1 MRGGAARRYLCV
13 VTLGAAVAALPG
25 PGLAQSHRSPANR
38 ASAASARY
46 DPLFR
51 KYAKRS
57 FDGSARIMET
67 MQETALGARI
77 VKSFNLERVMERRM
91 AAAVREVERSANRM
105 AIGQSISNPVSDVLA
120 GFAIG
125 GVIFYGSWRIT
136 IHNAD
141 AGSFFSFVAALL
153 LAYEPCK
160 RLAKLNLDIQNA
172 LVGARIE
179 MQRVC
184 QADQLEHGLQQVVAI
199 VAPSR
204 DVKKE
209 IDLGGSG
216 QVIQS
221 LHGKAGCAC
230 GA

>member
-1 MRGGAARRYLCV
+1 
-13 VTLGAAVAALPG
+13 
-25 PGLAQSHRSPANR
+25 
-38 ASAASARY
+38 
-46 DPLFR
+46 
-51 KYAKRS
+51 
-57 FDGSARIMET
+57 MET

-172 LVGARIE
+172 LVGARMIYE
-179 MQRVC
+179 VLDRPAQIGRAHV
-184 QADQLEHGLQQVVAI
+184 
-199 VAPSR
+199 
-204 DVKKE
+204 
-209 IDLGGSG
+209 
-216 QVIQS
+216 
-221 LHGKAGCAC
+221 
-230 GA
+230 